1 MAYFGDMNSRLA
13 DIFESI
19 ALESMEMIAAKN
31 AAGVNGTIK
40 SCQNIKSFD
49 VLDEL
54 HSSLAYELG
63 GTGPMESTR
72 SSQVRRP
79 PPIS

>member
-31 AAGVNGTIK
+31 VAGTKGTIK
-40 SCQNIKSFD
+40 CYHDIKGYND
-49 VLDEL
+49 LAEL
-54 HSSLAYELG
+54 YSSLAYELEDFD
-63 GTGPMESTR
+63 PWR
-72 SSQVRRP
+72 VL
-79 PPIS
+79 